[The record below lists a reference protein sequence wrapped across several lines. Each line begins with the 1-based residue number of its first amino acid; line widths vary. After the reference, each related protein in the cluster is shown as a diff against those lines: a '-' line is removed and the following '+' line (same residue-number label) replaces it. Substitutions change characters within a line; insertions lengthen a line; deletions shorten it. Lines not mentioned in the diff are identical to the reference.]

1 MQKYSTSR
9 KVTEASYAGLKPD
22 QARALF
28 LIAEA
33 GKEGITDEQLLGY
46 DVDGNATTDPALG
59 LKVKTALLRTG
70 FVQSETILG
79 ERKGSERTYVYTGLP
94 LSADLS
100 PALRKIGAAVASL
113 GTGTKTEFAD
123 RLVEL
128 HKAESDAAVA
138 SGAEALEELT
148 TEKAVKMVNGV
159 WLRLQDRG
167 IINPVKK
174 SEAAAAN
181 GAPAGEGAEPQGEA
195 AQTAE

>member
-9 KVTEASYAGLKPD
+9 KVTENSYTGLKPD

-46 DVDGNATTDPALG
+46 DVDGNPTTDPALG

-70 FVQSETILG
+70 FVQSETIIG
-79 ERKGSERTYVYTGLP
+79 ERKGSERTYAYTGLP

-113 GTGTKTEFAD
+113 GTGTKSDFAE
-123 RLVEL
+123 RLVAL
-128 HKAESDAAVA
+128 HTAESEAAVA
-138 SGAEALEELT
+138 AGNDAFEELT
-148 TEKAVKMVNGV
+148 QEKAVKMVNGV

-174 SEAAAAN
+174 SEAAAQSA
-181 GAPAGEGAEPQGEA
+181 APAGEAQVEGAQVETP
-195 AQTAE
+195 AE